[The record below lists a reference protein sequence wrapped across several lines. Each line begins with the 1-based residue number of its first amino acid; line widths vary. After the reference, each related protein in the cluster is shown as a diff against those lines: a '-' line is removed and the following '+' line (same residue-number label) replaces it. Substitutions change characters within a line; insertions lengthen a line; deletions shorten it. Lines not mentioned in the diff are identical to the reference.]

1 MVNSWVEVE
10 TKFNKAKKEILLLMM
25 IMIVMNMQNKLCAT
39 QFSYPLM
46 TNSQPVPEQQL
57 QNLEITNFVKFRK
70 KFNLPDKRGWEPTEM
85 RTIPAPQPRP
95 VHTLSTP
102 SMARSMSAGQ
112 PGLAVWP
119 CSLPAP
125 APCSLNTGDWEK
137 SLIS

>member
-1 MVNSWVEVE
+1 
-10 TKFNKAKKEILLLMM
+10 
-25 IMIVMNMQNKLCAT
+25 
-39 QFSYPLM
+39 M
-46 TNSQPVPEQQL
+46 TDSHPVPKQRL
-57 QNLEITNFVKFRK
+57 RNPEITNVAKLPK
-70 KFNLPDKRGWEPTEM
+70 KTELPDKFELADKRGSEPTEM